1 MLDNFKTSYK
11 AGEFSSYIKVVD
23 KKREENT
30 ARPVIVFSTPV
41 SNKIRWIP
49 TIRTDMFGQ
58 VATTARKNNS
68 HQVLV
73 NSGSHSRSG

>member
-41 SNKIRWIP
+41 SNKIRW
-49 TIRTDMFGQ
+49 
-58 VATTARKNNS
+58 
-68 HQVLV
+68 L
-73 NSGSHSRSG
+73 